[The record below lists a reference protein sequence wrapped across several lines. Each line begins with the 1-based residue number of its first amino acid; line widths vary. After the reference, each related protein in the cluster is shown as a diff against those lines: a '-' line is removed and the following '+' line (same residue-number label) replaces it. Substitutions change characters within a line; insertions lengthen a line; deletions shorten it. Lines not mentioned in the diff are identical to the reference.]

1 MTRTKGKHLS
11 DHQWP
16 QFACNQLSHTKPL
29 LSWPW
34 QMPKSSMTHER
45 SLTIMDIS
53 HTNCARTIQKRLWF
67 PELSVVSQNVSLAF
81 GELASWCY
89 GARSLWW
96 ISDGTGRSEP
106 LQPTRFCPGRRV
118 GPARPTSPAG
128 SCAVEPGVTVA
139 SPWRHRVVTVS
150 PYNLYILNWLKLA
163 P

>member
-53 HTNCARTIQKRLWF
+53 HTNCARTIQKRVVISRNLLWF
-67 PELSVVSQNVSLAF
+67 PRMF
-81 GELASWCY
+81 PWHLASWRVDVTAPGLSLMDFWWNGSLRASAANSLLPWEACRPS
-89 GARSLWW
+89 AANKPCRELRSRTW
-96 ISDGTGRSEP
+96 RH
-106 LQPTRFCPGRRV
+106 R
-118 GPARPTSPAG
+118 
-128 SCAVEPGVTVA
+128 GVTVA
-139 SPWRHRVVTVS
+139 SPCRHRVALQ
-150 PYNLYILNWLKLA
+150 PLHLKLT
-163 P
+163 